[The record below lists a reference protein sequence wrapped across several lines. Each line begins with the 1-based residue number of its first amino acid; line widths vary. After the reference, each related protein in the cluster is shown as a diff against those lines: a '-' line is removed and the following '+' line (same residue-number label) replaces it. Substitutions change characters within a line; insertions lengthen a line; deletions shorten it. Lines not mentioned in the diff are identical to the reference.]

1 MLSAAQI
8 FAEPVDISS
17 PGCNEYYQVILD
29 PIDLHTMSH
38 KNSRGEYHSIK
49 AFKQD
54 FDLMISN
61 CLEYN
66 YVMILEFHNS

>member
-1 MLSAAQI
+1 MISAAQI
-8 FAEPVDISS
+8 FAEPVDISA

-29 PIDLHTMSH
+29 PIDLHTMSR
-38 KNSRGEYHSIK
+38 KNAHGEYHSIK
-49 AFKQD
+49 AFKYD
-54 FDLMISN
+54 FDTMISN